1 MKLHIVAVLVLS
13 AAQLFAQKC
22 VNPHFDAQRL
32 DFRDLGYPGATEIPA
47 DSSPITALL
56 AHSNGRVYGATTGK
70 ASHLFAWDA
79 RVNKV
84 FPLGILASA
93 KGVHHALVEGPDGIV
108 YIGTGLGEIGT
119 EIGTLRLTRDMP
131 EGRRAIETQLW
142 KDIQSHYAA
151 YEGGH
156 LYAYDPVK
164 GDDAVYLEGTH
175 ARVVDLGIPV
185 PSNSVYALTIS
196 PDGKTLYGISYPDAE
211 FFAYDIA
218 AKTFAR
224 PGKWMEKLAYPG
236 PERTWRGVPRAL
248 VCTPNG
254 TVWSS
259 GDDGLLR
266 AYIPALGAFSETHM
280 RIPGEYWETQAY
292 NGFPVVEQLFAKDD
306 GTLVGTTSDG
316 FIFTAQPNT
325 DTLQSWG
332 KPRVERRGHA
342 PELGQAARGTPRA
355 RRHARQ
361 GRTALHRLR
370 RAGQRVPS
378 LLLPSRRGASRLGR
392 PRRGPFALLREDRL
406 PVRRDGDGG
415 GRHDPHRRVGPP
427 REALP
432 VHPRRHG
439 HAGGAQPHEPAI
451 KRLKGE

>member
-1 MKLHIVAVLVLS
+1 MKNRLKVFAVLAIS
-13 AAQLFAQKC
+13 ATQLFAQKC

-84 FPLGILASA
+84 FPLGTLVSA
-93 KGVHHALVEGPDGIV
+93 KGVHHALVEGPSGIV
-108 YIGTGLGEIGT
+108 YIGTGLG

-142 KDIQSHYAA
+142 KDIKSHYAA

-156 LYAYDPVK
+156 LYAYDPTK
-164 GDDAVYLEGTH
+164 GDGAVYLEGTP
-175 ARVVDLGIPV
+175 ARIVDLGIPV

-196 PDGKTLYGISYPDAE
+196 PDKKTLYGISYPDAE
-211 FFAYDIA
+211 FFSYDIA
-218 AKTFAR
+218 SKTFKR

-248 VCTPNG
+248 ACTPDG

-332 KPRVERRGHA
+332 KPRVERRVRAATLGKDGRLYTVCGERDNVCRLFSFRHDEGHLDWGV
-342 PELGQAARGTPRA
+342 LGVDRSPYYAKIAYQFDAMATAADGTILI
-355 RRHARQ
+355 
-361 GRTALHRLR
+361 GESDR
-370 RAGQRVPS
+370 RAKLFLFIPGGTVMPGV
-378 LLLPSRRGASRLGR
+378 LNPTN
-392 PRRGPFALLREDRL
+392 PR
-406 PVRRDGDGG
+406 
-415 GRHDPHRRVGPP
+415 
-427 REALP
+427 
-432 VHPRRHG
+432 
-439 HAGGAQPHEPAI
+439 
-451 KRLKGE
+451 